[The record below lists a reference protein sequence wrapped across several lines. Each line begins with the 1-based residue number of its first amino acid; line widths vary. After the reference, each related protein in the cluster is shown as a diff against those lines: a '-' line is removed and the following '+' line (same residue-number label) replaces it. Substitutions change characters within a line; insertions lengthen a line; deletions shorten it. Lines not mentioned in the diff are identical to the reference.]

1 MPTPG
6 AHQISRQL
14 IREIFISPLMS
25 QRARLYGIASALL
38 VLALSEGLFLLMVKG
53 FIKALFA
60 SSAQNSVLLS
70 DLIPAAAMAWAP
82 MLNGMAVDSAV
93 LAVLVPLI
101 ILVAGWCKSLAT
113 YLYQLN
119 QQALALY
126 LARSYRERLF
136 RSLISLPYTEIS
148 KRQVG
153 AWMSLIMNDVMLLQ
167 ARFTDIM
174 TGLIKDSVATLA
186 CYVVLAI
193 IHWPSA
199 LILLILSPFVAFG
212 MGSTGKRIAR
222 YAEIYQRELGS
233 MAAAILD
240 MRGRFDF
247 IRAQR
252 GEAREKAHFA
262 AMNLAYFRMIRRS
275 ILVRSAFAPVLEFGG
290 FVVFALGIYA
300 IGSGYWGN
308 FTPELMMQFFVALG
322 LLLRPLREMGEQLA
336 RFHETRGTLMDS
348 LEVLAKLSA
357 SQRPLLAGA
366 GAGVQSVGV
375 ANLRPDGL
383 KIQVIKAGMAGEV
396 RFEGQN
402 MRLSPG
408 RSVAVIGPSGAGK
421 STFLKTLSG
430 LVEPLAWEANLDWPS
445 AVMLVSMVSQEPFL
459 FDDTI
464 AANLRYGLGNA
475 LAPDDDAVW
484 QALRSVN
491 IEVEIRALPHQLNT
505 RLRAIGSNVSGG
517 QLQRLVIARALLR
530 QRPIWLLD
538 EATSAVDARSERDI
552 TQRLI
557 ATCRSTGQA
566 LLVVTHRLTWLEAF
580 DEVWFVESGAIA
592 LAGPHSVLLAD
603 RRYQAFCRTNG
614 GQSG

>member
-1 MPTPG
+1 
-6 AHQISRQL
+6 
-14 IREIFISPLMS
+14 
-25 QRARLYGIASALL
+25 
-38 VLALSEGLFLLMVKG
+38 
-53 FIKALFA
+53 
-60 SSAQNSVLLS
+60 
-70 DLIPAAAMAWAP
+70 
-82 MLNGMAVDSAV
+82 
-93 LAVLVPLI
+93 
-101 ILVAGWCKSLAT
+101 
-113 YLYQLN
+113 
-119 QQALALY
+119 
-126 LARSYRERLF
+126 
-136 RSLISLPYTEIS
+136 
-148 KRQVG
+148 
-153 AWMSLIMNDVMLLQ
+153 
-167 ARFTDIM
+167 
-174 TGLIKDSVATLA
+174 
-186 CYVVLAI
+186 
-193 IHWPSA
+193 
-199 LILLILSPFVAFG
+199 
-212 MGSTGKRIAR
+212 
-222 YAEIYQRELGS
+222 
-233 MAAAILD
+233 
-240 MRGRFDF
+240 
-247 IRAQR
+247 
-252 GEAREKAHFA
+252 
-262 AMNLAYFRMIRRS
+262 
-275 ILVRSAFAPVLEFGG
+275 
-290 FVVFALGIYA
+290 
-300 IGSGYWGN
+300 
-308 FTPELMMQFFVALG
+308 
-322 LLLRPLREMGEQLA
+322 
-336 RFHETRGTLMDS
+336 LMDS